1 MAQTLASSLRETAHR
16 NRLLGALPATE
27 LERLLPLLTYV
38 CEPPKKVLQEGFE
51 PVRAVYFPVGGVF
64 SITTSLPEGITIE
77 AATVGDEG
85 VAGAEAMLG
94 DNALSAGELM
104 VQVPDGCALRMDARA
119 FRQALARNPRL
130 RALTGQYLQVLI
142 GQMAQGAACNARHP
156 VQERCAKWLLLTHD
170 RMHTDELRLSHEVL
184 AMMLA
189 TTRPTVTVV
198 ARTLQRAGLIAYTY
212 GKVRILDRAGLEQA
226 ACSCYAGIRQQFDA
240 LPE

>member
-1 MAQTLASSLRETAHR
+1 VTEALVSSLRETAHR
-16 NRLLGALPATE
+16 NRLLGALPGAE
-27 LERLLPLLTYV
+27 LERLLPQLTYV
-38 CEPPKKVLQEGFE
+38 CEPPKKVLQEALE

-64 SITTSLPEGITIE
+64 SITTSLAEGITVE

-85 VAGAEAMLG
+85 VAGAEALLG

-104 VQVPDGCALRMDARA
+104 VQVPDGCALRMDAKA
-119 FRQALARNPRL
+119 FRQQLAVNPTLQALV
-130 RALTGQYLQVLI
+130 GQYLQVLI
-142 GQMAQGAACNARHP
+142 AQMAQGAACNARHP

-170 RMHTDELRLSHEVL
+170 RMHADELRLSHEVL

-198 ARTLQRAGLIAYTY
+198 ARTLQQAGLIAYTY

-226 ACSCYAGIRQQFDA
+226 ACSCYTGIREQFA
-240 LPE
+240 SLHR

>member
-1 MAQTLASSLRETAHR
+1 MTSPREVVHR
-16 NRLLGALPATE
+16 NRLLGGLPAAE
-27 LERLLPLLTYV
+27 LERLLPLVTYV
-38 CEPPKKVLQEGFE
+38 CEPPKKVLQEALE

-64 SITTSLPEGITIE
+64 SLTTSLQEGITVE

-119 FRQALARNPRL
+119 FRQQLAASP
-130 RALTGQYLQVLI
+130 ALTARVGQYLQVLI
-142 GQMAQGAACNARHP
+142 AQMAQGAACNARHP

-170 RMHTDELRLSHEVL
+170 RMHTEELRLSHEVL

-198 ARTLQRAGLIAYTY
+198 ARTLQQAGLIKYTY

-226 ACSCYAGIRQQFDA
+226 ACSCYAGIREQFDA
-240 LPE
+240 LRQ